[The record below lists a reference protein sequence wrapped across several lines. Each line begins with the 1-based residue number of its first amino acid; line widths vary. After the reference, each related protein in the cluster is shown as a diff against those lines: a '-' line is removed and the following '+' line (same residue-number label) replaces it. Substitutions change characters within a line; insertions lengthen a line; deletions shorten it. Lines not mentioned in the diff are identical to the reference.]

1 MEKGTSSAVPRPA
14 RTACSQGSCVRPICL
29 APSMWQAECR
39 ETPREPCSLCSGS
52 EQLSGTV
59 TLSQEFWGLWGGGGG
74 WHVEDKAQAGS
85 QLCH

>member
-14 RTACSQGSCVRPICL
+14 RTACSQGSCVRPER
-29 APSMWQAECR
+29 P
-39 ETPREPCSLCSGS
+39 PREPCGLCSGP
-52 EQLSGTV
+52 ELLSGTV